1 MENEVK
7 EKEVNNKINKKK
19 YIILI
24 VLIVLMI
31 IATIAVSTYAFFTL
45 TGNKGN
51 DNVITSG
58 SMSLHFTDGSAI
70 TANGMVPGQHVDKTF
85 TVENTGTVAA
95 TYDVYLSDVINNF
108 ADQTDL
114 VYEIISNDG
123 GYNTSSPAQR
133 QVPNAPTKI
142 ISNHP
147 IGVDETHTYT
157 LRITFLNK
165 DENQNDNQG
174 KMFSAKIRINDY
186 SYATAPASSI
196 GFDNTTSNILDSNN
210 QPVTNVQDALDA
222 ISDLLS

>member
-1 MENEVK
+1 MENEI
-7 EKEVNNKINKKK
+7 KEVNNKIDKKK

-31 IATIAVSTYAFFTL
+31 IATIAVTSYAFFTIS
-45 TGNKGN
+45 NSKGN

-58 SMSLHFTDGSAI
+58 TMSLHFTDGSAVN
-70 TANGMVPGQHVDKTF
+70 ANGLVPGQHVDKTF
-85 TVENTGTVAA
+85 TVENTGTIAA
-95 TYDVYLSDVINNF
+95 TYDIYLSDVINDF
-108 ADQTDL
+108 ADQSDL

-123 GYNTSSPAQR
+123 GYNTTSQI

-142 ISNHP
+142 ISNYP
-147 IGVDETHTYT
+147 IDVDEIHTYT

-186 SYATAPASSI
+186 SYATAPASGI
-196 GFDNTTSNILDSNN
+196 GFDNSVSNILDSND

-222 ISDLLS
+222 INDLLN